1 MNIPYHFDI
10 EQKLLS
16 DRTSRCN
23 KFLLKLYYL
32 VVCFL
37 KSFVL
42 IALAITIIIILF
54 KQVGVEIKIGKL
66 VKGFYDKENSN
77 DTFTSHAQA
86 TRHILNV
93 SLPRE

>member
-1 MNIPYHFDI
+1 MNIPNHFDI

-23 KFLLKLYYL
+23 KILLKLYYL

-42 IALAITIIIILF
+42 IALATTIIIILF
-54 KQVGVEIKIGKL
+54 KQVGVEIKIGEL
-66 VKGFYDKENSN
+66 VKGFYDQDLMNRTFPSSN
-77 DTFTSHAQA
+77 YSTIP
-86 TRHILNV
+86 ILND
-93 SLPRE
+93 SMEGN

>member
-1 MNIPYHFDI
+1 MNIPNHFDI

-23 KFLLKLYYL
+23 KILLKLYYL

-42 IALAITIIIILF
+42 IALASTIIIILF
-54 KQVGVEIKIGKL
+54 KQVGVEIKIGEL
-66 VKGFYDKENSN
+66 VKGFYDQDLMNRTSQSITYSKIPVSNS
-77 DTFTSHAQA
+77 
-86 TRHILNV
+86 
-93 SLPRE
+93 SLKGN